1 MEQNF
6 TLERHP
12 LCPDRFMSER
22 MNQRLQRR
30 ILKSAHLA
38 RPLVIRNLLTE
49 EEIRLVYSYAR
60 AVGDNFDQGNNRRQ
74 LTQRDANDSEDDD
87 EDGRSDEQDP
97 PEPGSA
103 EWMAEQMR
111 LTAQMNEYYDAAD
124 DQRNGA
130 EADADD
136 EVVDAGWVSMSGSHR
151 KLWLHRGGPT
161 GADGVWTRFGD
172 ACPAILAKLLQ
183 TMHASGLQDSVWR
196 RCSQKW
202 LCDDSHRYCTSL
214 AGPWCRWCARTLR
227 GHGTGVVGNIELLL
241 RRLLSSPQ
249 GASCRL
255 KPIISVSASVGA
267 DASRR
272 LLKRSLQRPK
282 PLLLVKL
289 SRHQKKK
296 LRMERRRSNSRR

>member
-1 MEQNF
+1 
-6 TLERHP
+6 
-12 LCPDRFMSER
+12 MSER

-87 EDGRSDEQDP
+87 ENGRSDEQDP

-124 DQRNGA
+124 DGSNGA

-196 RCSQKW
+196 RADSAVTRRPDLHVRCIEFHDYRAGGGLQDPGHIDVGSTLTLSVQLSTPGPPEHGGRFTTTDASGHVTVHELARGDAVVFCSEMVHNVAT
-202 LCDDSHRYCTSL
+202 LSGGERNSL
-214 AGPWCRWCARTLR
+214 
-227 GHGTGVVGNIELLL
+227 VIELWTDPPN
-241 RRLLSSPQ
+241 RIDRQ
-249 GASCRL
+249 
-255 KPIISVSASVGA
+255 
-267 DASRR
+267 
-272 LLKRSLQRPK
+272 
-282 PLLLVKL
+282 
-289 SRHQKKK
+289 H
-296 LRMERRRSNSRR
+296 